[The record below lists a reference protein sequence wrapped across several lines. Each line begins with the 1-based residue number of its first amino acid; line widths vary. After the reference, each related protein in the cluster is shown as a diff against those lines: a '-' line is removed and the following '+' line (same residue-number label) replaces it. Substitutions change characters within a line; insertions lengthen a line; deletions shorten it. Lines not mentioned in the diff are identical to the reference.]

1 MEKSLLKQDIIFE
14 KDNKSLYMWEITN
27 NRIQETI
34 NAVTN
39 AYPVIDYVLKGNF
52 IYVETKFRNVNK
64 DEFDLES
71 AYTYCINTF
80 NKSQPYFESE
90 IGDDNTIVDKSIFVV
105 LPMGTDVFELLPK
118 TTQEFKEHLLD
129 HIEWWMEQRDEK
141 LFDKLFKQLYNSNK
155 AEIIN
160 G

>member
-14 KDNKSLYMWEITN
+14 KDDMSLYMWEITN

-34 NAVTN
+34 DAVTS
-39 AYPVIDYVLKGNF
+39 AYPVLDYVVKGNF
-52 IYVETKFRNVNK
+52 IYVATKNAHVINE
-64 DEFDLES
+64 EFDLCT
-71 AYTYCINTF
+71 AYSSCIKVF
-80 NKSQPYFESE
+80 NNSQPYFDSE
-90 IGDDNTIVDKSIFVV
+90 ISYENTIVDKDTFTI

-141 LFDKLFKQLYNSNK
+141 LFDKLFKQLYNSNQSGD
-155 AEIIN
+155 N
-160 G
+160 